1 MKATALVIAA
11 AAGLALAGCGAG
23 AKVTSQR
30 GPHLGGGPIMT
41 FTAPTTTTITNP
53 IEGQA
58 MRCTNY
64 GISSGAYVPSAG
76 HGVSG
81 AADGTKASAILTL
94 TRNSVGVL
102 TVSCVP

>member
-1 MKATALVIAA
+1 MKATALAIITT
-11 AAGLALAGCGAG
+11 AGLALAGCGGG
-23 AKVTSQR
+23 AKNSTP
-30 GPHLGGGPIMT
+30 GPVAPMT
-41 FTAPTTTTITNP
+41 FTAPTTTTIANP
-53 IEGQA
+53 MEGQA
-58 MRCTNY
+58 MRCTNH

-94 TRNSVGVL
+94 TRNSAGVL

>member
-1 MKATALVIAA
+1 
-11 AAGLALAGCGAG
+11 
-23 AKVTSQR
+23 
-30 GPHLGGGPIMT
+30 MT

>member
-1 MKATALVIAA
+1 M
-11 AAGLALAGCGAG
+11 
-23 AKVTSQR
+23 
-30 GPHLGGGPIMT
+30 
-41 FTAPTTTTITNP
+41 
-53 IEGQA
+53 EGQA
-58 MRCTNY
+58 MRCTNH

-94 TRNSVGVL
+94 TRNSAGVL